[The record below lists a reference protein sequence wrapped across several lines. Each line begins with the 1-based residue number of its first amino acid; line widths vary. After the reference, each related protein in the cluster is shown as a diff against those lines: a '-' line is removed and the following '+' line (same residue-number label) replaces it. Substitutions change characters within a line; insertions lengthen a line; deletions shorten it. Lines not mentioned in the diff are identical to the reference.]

1 MILNIQDIYNF
12 NNRAL
17 FKLFFWD
24 DNKYVTMIIVILAMF
39 ETYSRFVM
47 AILTETL
54 ISAVTEN
61 DMSSAYL
68 QATALAILSLL
79 ALMSKH

>member
-1 MILNIQDIYNF
+1 
-12 NNRAL
+12 
-17 FKLFFWD
+17 
-24 DNKYVTMIIVILAMF
+24 MIIVTLAMF

-79 ALMSKH
+79 ALISKH